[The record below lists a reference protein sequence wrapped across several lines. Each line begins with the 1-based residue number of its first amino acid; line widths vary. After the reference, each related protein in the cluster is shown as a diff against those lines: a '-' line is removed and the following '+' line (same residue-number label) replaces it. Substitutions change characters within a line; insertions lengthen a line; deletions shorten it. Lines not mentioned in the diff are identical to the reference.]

1 MSSVLTATRCK
12 YFTLMVAALLL
23 SVCLC
28 ACSGGD
34 AGGQGSSDA
43 QGSSSAANASPTPS
57 SSGESSS
64 AASDGESAEPDA
76 GETSGPAYEIPASIE
91 DATFNAGAAEG
102 ANDALIDVSNAAAGY
117 VGASAQNA
125 SRLKFQVIKG
135 EMSYNYDLPGDGTPI
150 ICPLNMGDGSYT
162 LAVMQNTSGN
172 NYVEVFSTTVD
183 VALESQFAPF
193 LRPSIYCDF
202 NNDSACVKKARE
214 LAQGAQNEGDV
225 ARAIYEWITESISY
239 DTGKAA
245 ELAQSTGYYPNP
257 DDTFSSK
264 TGVCFDY
271 ASLAAAMF
279 RSLGIPCQIITGYV
293 SPDNLYHAW
302 NMVYLDGQWVSVQ
315 LTINPDTW
323 TRLDTTFAAS
333 GGGSTVGDGTT
344 YTDRY
349 VY

>member
-1 MSSVLTATRCK
+1 MSVVLTATRIQRC
-12 YFTLMVAALLL
+12 TLVAFALLL
-23 SVCLC
+23 SMCLC
-28 ACSGGD
+28 ACSGG
-34 AGGQGSSDA
+34 SSD
-43 QGSSSAANASPTPS
+43 GSQPQEPQTSNS
-57 SSGESSS
+57 SSGDISSTS
-64 AASDGESAEPDA
+64 NQTSEGGELDA
-76 GETSGPAYEIPASIE
+76 GETSGPAFEMPASIE
-91 DATFNAGAAEG
+91 TATFDANAAIG
-102 ANDALIDVSNAAAGY
+102 ANDALIDTSNASLGY

-125 SRLKFQVIKG
+125 AKLKFQVIKG
-135 EMSYNYDLPGDGTPI
+135 EMSYNYDLSGDGTPI

-162 LAVMQNTSGN
+162 LAVLQNTSGN
-172 NYVEVFSTTVD
+172 NYVEVFSTTID
-183 VALESQFAPF
+183 VALENQFVPF
-193 LRPSIYCDF
+193 LRPNIYCDYTD
-202 NNDSACVKKARE
+202 DSACVKKARE

-225 ARAIYEWITESISY
+225 ARDIYEWITESISY

-245 ELAQSTGYYPNP
+245 ELAQTTGYYPHP
-257 DDTFSSK
+257 DDTLSSK
-264 TGVCFDY
+264 SGVCFDY

-315 LTINPDTW
+315 ITINPDTW
-323 TRLDTTFAAS
+323 TRIDTTFAAS